1 MNCVTSSSVMRI
13 ISRRLLMFVKLTLK
27 FCLRLNQF
35 KFFINKIR
43 VFKVSSVNVLGMDAS
58 SFFELSEQISDE
70 IRSSLSSLEDWGKA
84 DGHPGQYKHDVIA
97 DEIATP
103 QLIAAGLGVISEE
116 SEPTGLDKSFVA
128 IIDPI
133 DGSTNANLGL
143 PWYALSLC
151 LVHNKEAVA
160 SFVRNLATGET
171 FRAELGSGAEKNS
184 HKIVVSGVTD
194 IENSIVVFNDLP
206 TKHFGWRQYRALGSA
221 ALDLCKVADGSFD
234 AFVDI
239 GEGLAIWDYA
249 GAALICKEAGAKVT
263 DSESN
268 PISYQLGTRRKQLI
282 CAGSDKLHNTI
293 LSFMI
298 Q

>member
-1 MNCVTSSSVMRI
+1 M
-13 ISRRLLMFVKLTLK
+13 
-27 FCLRLNQF
+27 
-35 KFFINKIR
+35 
-43 VFKVSSVNVLGMDAS
+43 KVSSVNVLGMEAS
-58 SFFELSEQISDE
+58 SFFKLSEQIGDE
-70 IRSSLSSLEDWGKA
+70 IMSSLSSLEDWGKA

-116 SEPTGLDKSFVA
+116 SEPTGLDKSFVV

-151 LVHNKEAVA
+151 LVHNEEAVA

-171 FRAELGSGAEKNS
+171 FIAEIGSGAEKNG
-184 HKIVVSGVTD
+184 HKIVVSGVAD

-234 AFVDI
+234 AFVDM

-268 PISYQLGTRRKQLI
+268 PISYKPSTQRRQLV
-282 CAGSDKLHNTI
+282 CAGSDELHNTI
-293 LSFMI
+293 LSLMSH
-298 Q
+298 

>member
-1 MNCVTSSSVMRI
+1 
-13 ISRRLLMFVKLTLK
+13 MFEKLTLK
-27 FCLRLNQF
+27 FWLRLNQF
-35 KFFINKIR
+35 KVIVHKMR
-43 VFKVSSVNVLGMDAS
+43 VLKVSSVSVLGMEVS

-70 IRSSLSSLEDWGKA
+70 IMSSLSSLEDWGKA

-103 QLIAAGLGVISEE
+103 QLVAAGLGVISEE
-116 SEPTGLDKSFVA
+116 SEPTGLDKSFVV

-151 LVHNKEAVA
+151 LVHNEEAVA
-160 SFVRNLATGET
+160 SFVRNLAMGET
-171 FRAELGSGAEKNS
+171 FRAELGSGAEKNG
-184 HKIVVSGVTD
+184 HKIVVSGVAD
-194 IENSIVVFNDLP
+194 VEDSIVVFNDLP
-206 TKHFGWRQYRALGSA
+206 TKHFGWRQYRTLGSA

-249 GAALICKEAGAKVT
+249 GAALICKEAGAKIT

-268 PISYQLGTRRKQLI
+268 PISYQLGTQRRQLI
-282 CAGSDKLHNTI
+282 CAGSAELHDTI
-293 LSFMI
+293 LSLI
-298 Q
+298 SQ

>member
-1 MNCVTSSSVMRI
+1 
-13 ISRRLLMFVKLTLK
+13 
-27 FCLRLNQF
+27 
-35 KFFINKIR
+35 
-43 VFKVSSVNVLGMDAS
+43 MDAS

-249 GAALICKEAGAKVT
+249 GAALICKEAGAKIT

-268 PISYQLGTRRKQLI
+268 PISYQLGTQRRQLI
-282 CAGSDKLHNTI
+282 CAGSAKLHDTI
-293 LSFMI
+293 LSLI
-298 Q
+298 SQ

>member
-1 MNCVTSSSVMRI
+1 MRI

-282 CAGSDKLHNTI
+282 CAGSDELHNTI

>member
-1 MNCVTSSSVMRI
+1 MRV
-13 ISRRLLMFVKLTLK
+13 L
-27 FCLRLNQF
+27 
-35 KFFINKIR
+35 
-43 VFKVSSVNVLGMDAS
+43 KVSSVNVLGMEAS
-58 SFFELSEQISDE
+58 SFFALSKQISDQIM
-70 IRSSLSSLEDWGKA
+70 IRLTSLEDWGKA

-103 QLIAAGLGVISEE
+103 QLIAAGLGVVSEE
-116 SEPTGLDKSFVA
+116 SGPTGLDKSFVV

-151 LVHNKEAVA
+151 LVHSEEAIA
-160 SFVRNLATGET
+160 SFVKNLATGET
-171 FRAELGSGAEKNS
+171 FVAEIGSGAEKNGN
-184 HKIVVSGVTD
+184 KILVSGVRD
-194 IENSIVVFNDLP
+194 IEESIVVFNDLP
-206 TKHFGWRQYRALGSA
+206 KKHFGWRQYRALGSA

-234 AFVDI
+234 GFVDT

-249 GAALICKEAGAKVT
+249 GAALICREAGAKIT

-268 PISYQLGTRRKQLI
+268 PISYELSGMEKTQRKQLV
-282 CAGSDKLHNTI
+282 CAGSNELHNTI
-293 LSFMI
+293 VSLMS

>member
-1 MNCVTSSSVMRI
+1 
-13 ISRRLLMFVKLTLK
+13 MFVKLTLK
-27 FCLRLNQF
+27 FWLRLNQF
-35 KFFINKIR
+35 KVFIHKIR
-43 VFKVSSVNVLGMDAS
+43 VIEVSSVNVLDMDAS
-58 SFFELSEQISDE
+58 NFFALSEQISDE
-70 IRSSLSSLEDWGKA
+70 IMSSLISLEDWGKA

-116 SEPTGLDKSFVA
+116 SEPTGLDKPFVA

-151 LVHNKEAVA
+151 LVHSGEAIA

-171 FRAELGSGAEKNS
+171 FRAELGSGAEKNG
-184 HKIVVSGVTD
+184 HKIVVSGVTNVED
-194 IENSIVVFNDLP
+194 SIVVFNDLP

-234 AFVDI
+234 AFVDM
-239 GEGLAIWDYA
+239 GEGLALWDYA
-249 GAALICKEAGAKVT
+249 GAALICREAGAKIT

-268 PISYQLGTRRKQLI
+268 PISYEPSGMRRTQRRQLV
-282 CAGSDKLHNTI
+282 CAGSDELHNTI
-293 LSFMI
+293 LSLMSD
-298 Q
+298 